1 MAKILILGG
10 GFAGLVTA
18 ERLADSIDMQQHEI
32 TLLSLS
38 RNFTFYPALVR
49 LAFGEC
55 DADEI
60 TFDLRAR
67 MTGLGVRYIQA
78 EVLDIDA
85 VRREVVVSGPDVSGR
100 IDYDLV
106 VLAMGRRLATET
118 VPGFFE
124 HAHHLLG
131 IKAAEEFGTA
141 LSRFKEGS
149 VIVGLCPGSRL
160 PVPVCETA
168 FAIAGRFAKSID
180 EGRVRVKVIFPDSLA
195 DAFGGAEIHKE
206 LQAAFERHKINVLYD
221 VPIVQITDNDV
232 LSSDK
237 HRIGHDL
244 LMLLPPFK
252 GQSMLHHL
260 GITDDR
266 DFIKVDGAM
275 RVYGLAN
282 AYAAGDNVAF
292 SGPKLAH
299 MAVRQAQVVAANI
312 AKELTGQEP
321 KDNYYH
327 EVASIIDAGG
337 RDSIYLHY
345 GIWDDE
351 LYSVR
356 KGMTWGWIKEVH
368 DAAWRHRHSKGAV

>member
-18 ERLADSIDMQQHEI
+18 ESLAESIDRQQHEI
-32 TLLSLS
+32 TLISPS

-60 TFDLRAR
+60 TFDLRSRLLAI
-67 MTGLGVRYIQA
+67 GVRYIQG
-78 EVLDIDA
+78 ELLDIEP
-85 VRREVVVSGPDVSGR
+85 VRSEAIISGPDVSGR
-100 IDYDLV
+100 IDYDII

-131 IKAAEEFGTA
+131 TKAANEFGTA
-141 LSRFKEGS
+141 VTRFSEGTI
-149 VIVGLCPGSRL
+149 VIGMCPGARL
-160 PVPVCETA
+160 PVPVCESA
-168 FAIAGRFAKSID
+168 FATAGRFAKQI
-180 EGRVRVKVIFPDSLA
+180 EERRVSVKVVFPSSLA
-195 DAFGGAEIHKE
+195 DAFGGADIHKE
-206 LQAAFERHKINVLYD
+206 LEAAFERHGINVLYD
-221 VPIVQITDNDV
+221 VPIAEITDDHLV
-232 LSSDK
+232 STEK
-237 HRIGHDL
+237 HRIEYDL
-244 LMLLPPFK
+244 AMLVPPFK
-252 GQSMLHHL
+252 GQSILHDL
-260 GITDDR
+260 GITDES

-275 RVYGLAN
+275 KVHGLAN

-299 MAVRQAQVVAANI
+299 MAVRQAKVVAANI
-312 AKELTGQEP
+312 ASELAGKLPEE
-321 KDNYYH
+321 NYYH

-337 RDSIYLHY
+337 RDSMYLHY

-356 KGMTWGWIKEVH
+356 KGITWGWIKEAH
-368 DAAWRHRHSKGAV
+368 DAAWRHRHSKGA